1 MPLVRNPLG
10 RHVIVPPGHWALT
23 DPEFEVLPEPE
34 PEPVEVEPESE
45 QVAKPKPR
53 ARQARKK

>member
-23 DPEFEVLPEPE
+23 DPEFEVLPESEPGPE
-34 PEPVEVEPESE
+34 RVEPES
-45 QVAKPKPR
+45 VAKPKPR